1 MSLPPKSPC
10 NFRILQNGEEI
21 AVLRNVKLVIR
32 SNMTGTVNDVA
43 CFSELRF
50 VDFWDQRRAMD
61 VTTRNYNGPVSV
73 EIITATTGERI
84 SVIAVADRQDVASHP
99 RGKVAY
105 AR

>member
-1 MSLPPKSPC
+1 MSLPAKSPV
-10 NFRILQNGEEI
+10 NFRILQGGNEI

-32 SNMTGTVNDVA
+32 SNMVGTVGDVA

-61 VTTRNYNGPVSV
+61 VTTKRYNGPVSV
-73 EIITATTGERI
+73 EIITAKTGERI
-84 SVIAVADRQDVASHP
+84 NVIAIAERENVASHP

-105 AR
+105 TR